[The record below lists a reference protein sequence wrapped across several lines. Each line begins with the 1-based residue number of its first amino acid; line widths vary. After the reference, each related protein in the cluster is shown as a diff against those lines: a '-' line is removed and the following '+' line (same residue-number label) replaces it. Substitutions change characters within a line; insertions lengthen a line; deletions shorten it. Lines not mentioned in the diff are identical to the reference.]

1 LFLHFNGK
9 PEMGALAAM
18 DELDSKILALL
29 SKNSRQ
35 PNNAIANVLGI
46 SEGTVR
52 SRIKSLIEE
61 KRIRRFTIDAGTYGF
76 RAVVLLK
83 TDPSKRTEEVIKSLV
98 LMDGVRT
105 AYEVSGK
112 WDAVLITY
120 CKDAEAFN
128 ELVEAVRTKK
138 GVVETES
145 LVVLKAH

>member
-1 LFLHFNGK
+1 
-9 PEMGALAAM
+9 
-18 DELDSKILALL
+18 
-29 SKNSRQ
+29 
-35 PNNAIANVLGI
+35 
-46 SEGTVR
+46 VR
-52 SRIKSLIEE
+52 SRIKNLVEE
-61 KRIRRFTIDAGTYGF
+61 KRIRRFTIDTGTYGF

-83 TDPSKRTEEVIKSLV
+83 TDPSKRTEDILRSLV
-98 LMDGVRT
+98 LMEGVRT

-128 ELVEAVRTKK
+128 DLVEAVRTKK

>member
-1 LFLHFNGK
+1 
-9 PEMGALAAM
+9 M
-18 DELDSKILALL
+18 DETDSKILALL

-35 PNNAIANVLGI
+35 PNSAIAGVLGI

-52 SRIKSLIEE
+52 SRIKNLVEE
-61 KRIRRFTIDAGTYGF
+61 KRIRRFTIDSGAYGF

-83 TDPSKRTEEVIKSLV
+83 TDPSKHTEDVLRSLV

-105 AYEVSGK
+105 AYEVSGE
-112 WDAVLITY
+112 WDAVLIAY

-128 ELVEAVRTKK
+128 ELVEAIRTKK
-138 GVVETES
+138 GVIETES